1 MLEVLLFSLSV
12 SLDAFG
18 YSLGFGSKNI
28 KLSRKDFL
36 FLNIANCSILI
47 LFLMYYPTLL
57 PLSTSNIA
65 RNMGS
70 FLLLVLGSYNI
81 ITAYWAVFVRFKA
94 YSKTDLPKN
103 NFQTSKLTFLDLS
116 ILLLVF
122 CFENMFSTFIFY
134 STLSHIEVFVCS
146 HFIFHYSLFL
156 LGSEVGLKLR
166 KFFLI
171 DSSFFAGIIFTLIG
185 LFNLLE

>member
-1 MLEVLLFSLSV
+1 MLEVLLFSFSV

-18 YSLGFGSKNI
+18 YSLGYGSKNI
-28 KLSRKDFL
+28 KLTRKDFL
-36 FLNIANCSILI
+36 FLNVANCSILV
-47 LFLMYYPTLL
+47 LFLIYYPILL

-65 RNMGS
+65 RNMSG

-81 ITAYWAVFVRFKA
+81 IVAFWVIFVRFKA
-94 YSKTDLPKN
+94 YNKNISPKM
-103 NFQTSKLTFLDLS
+103 NFQIAKLTLLDLS

-122 CFENMFSTFIFY
+122 CFENLFSTFIFY
-134 STLSHIEVFVCS
+134 STLSHIELFICS
-146 HFIFHYSLFL
+146 HFLFHYLLFL
-156 LGSEVGLKLR
+156 LGFEVGQKLR